1 MLGQRLAGR
10 DAEAQAPRAV
20 LRRAIGIVQHGGV
33 ERRHAE
39 EDRRLLALHHRKHRL
54 RRRPLVEE
62 RGGGADRHREGHG
75 VAEAVGEEE
84 LCGRIDDVVLGDA
97 EHALAVEPGRLD
109 QARMDVLDA
118 LRHPGRARRVEPEGD
133 LVGASRGRLGGRCSR
148 RQEIVQPRVLRA
160 RLRSRDDDFHA
171 APGGG
176 DRGFD
181 GRQQRRRDHDE
192 RGAGVLEHIGVLVGP
207 QKRVQRH
214 RDDPGPDRA
223 PEHDREI
230 DRVEHQHHDAMLG
243 RDAERGER
251 RADAA
256 RLVVELAIGERAPRV
271 AEGDLLR
278 PALRQV
284 AVDERDGGVV
294 ALGHAS
300 SRTRRRR
307 ADAPGLPRSLRPAVS
322 LPAPASASRPTAGIR
337 RQAHAVITRG
347 NPFQGERQIVGRAIL
362 PNPHPEVRA
371 AGEPRRTHP
380 ASAAPHRR
388 CVLRG
393 SLRSH
398 LSMRP
403 IGMTPPPG
411 RLFVCGR
418 PGTGDA
424 RDSPAARP

>member
-1 MLGQRLAGR
+1 MSTPNFFLQASPTCSGSASPAETQR
-10 DAEAQAPRAV
+10 
-20 LRRAIGIVQHGGV
+20 RRRREPFSGVQSGIVQHGGI

-75 VAEAVGEEE
+75 IAEAVGEEE
-84 LCGRIDDVVLGDA
+84 LRRRVDDVVLGDA

-118 LRHPGRARRVEPEGD
+118 LRHAGRARRVEPEGD
-133 LVGASRGRLGGRCSR
+133 LVGAGRGRLGGRCSR
-148 RQEIVQPRVLRA
+148 RQEIVEPRVLRAA

-181 GRQQRRRDHDE
+181 GRQQRRRDDDE
-192 RGAGVLEHIGVLVGP
+192 RGAGILEHIGVLVGP

-243 RDAERGER
+243 RDAECGER

-271 AEGDLLR
+271 AEGDLLG

-307 ADAPGLPRSLRPAVS
+307 DAGYPGLCGRRYPCRPRRRQAIR
-322 LPAPASASRPTAGIR
+322 LPAPAA
-337 RQAHAVITRG
+337 Q
-347 NPFQGERQIVGRAIL
+347 
-362 PNPHPEVRA
+362 
-371 AGEPRRTHP
+371 
-380 ASAAPHRR
+380 HR
-388 CVLRG
+388 
-393 SLRSH
+393 S
-398 LSMRP
+398 
-403 IGMTPPPG
+403 
-411 RLFVCGR
+411 
-418 PGTGDA
+418 
-424 RDSPAARP
+424 